1 MADVAR
7 LPRPL
12 PRAPLAVAGLALLAL
27 TLCVMGLLRQPALP
41 GDPATARALE
51 KVVLWH
57 SLLPR
62 AAVALLAGAA
72 LGLSGALLQR
82 VLRNPIA
89 DPSTLGIASGAQLAL
104 TASALLIPALAE
116 WPREVVAL
124 MGGVTA
130 VGLVLML
137 GWKRGLEPVTVVLSG
152 MTISLICAA
161 LSSAL
166 VLARG
171 EYVLSLFV
179 WGAGSLHQQSWAP
192 ALALAWRFA
201 IGLVAAVLLLRPLS
215 VLTLDDSSARS
226 LGMAVN
232 GARLAIIALAVW
244 LAASVV
250 ALVGVIGFIGLAAPA
265 FARISGARTPRAQ
278 LLLAPLLGALLLWL
292 TDGLVQVAGADA
304 LPTGA
309 ATGLIGGPLLL
320 WLLPRLKHVQRPQ
333 AATPVGRRLAYPLRG
348 LLLLAAGLALLILAA
363 LLVGRS
369 YGGWQFATGALFEAL
384 APFRVPR
391 VAAAAAAG
399 ALLGAAGT
407 LMQRLTGNP
416 LAGPEVLGVSA
427 GAGVGLSVVLL
438 LLPAPT
444 VAVMMGGSAAGA
456 LVALLGILAFALAT
470 GFGPERLLLGGIAL
484 GAASLAFISAVL
496 ASGDARAFLLL
507 GWMAGTTDRVGSVEA
522 GAAAGIV
529 LLLIPP
535 LLLASRWLDILPL
548 GSTMARALGVP
559 LLASRLLL
567 ALAAALMTACA
578 AFIVGPLSL
587 VGLIGPHLARLSG
600 FARGAHQMLAAAL
613 IGAGLMVLADW
624 LGRTLAFPYQIPVGL
639 FAALVAG
646 PYLIWLLRRG
656 PGTGA

>member
-12 PRAPLAVAGLALLAL
+12 PRAPLAVAGLGLLAL
-27 TLCVMGLLRQPALP
+27 VLCVMGLLRQPTLP

-51 KVVLWH
+51 QVVLWH

-62 AAVALLAGAA
+62 AVVALLAGAA

-192 ALALAWRFA
+192 ALGLAWRFA

-250 ALVGVIGFIGLAAPA
+250 ALVGVIGFVGLAAPA
-265 FARISGARTPRAQ
+265 FARLSGARTPRAQ
-278 LLLAPLLGALLLWL
+278 LLLATLLGALLLWL

-333 AATPVGRRLAYPLRG
+333 VATPVGRRLAYPLRG

-470 GFGPERLLLGGIAL
+470 GFGPERRLLGGIAL

-522 GAAAGIV
+522 GAAVGIV
-529 LLLIPP
+529 LLLVPP

-639 FAALVAG
+639 FAALVGG
-646 PYLIWLLRRG
+646 PYLIWLLQRG